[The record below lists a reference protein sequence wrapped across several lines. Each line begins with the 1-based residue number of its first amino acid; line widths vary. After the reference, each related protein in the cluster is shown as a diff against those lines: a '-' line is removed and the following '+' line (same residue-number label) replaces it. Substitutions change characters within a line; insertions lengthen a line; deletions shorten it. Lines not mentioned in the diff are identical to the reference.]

1 MLPEIVQDSQ
11 PIGKVKLR
19 GAFGVQTEAEIM
31 NLPCALISDK
41 GQTKVSILVT
51 CAVTDEL
58 MLGTECLLTLDDYKA
73 LKQSKTLYD
82 SELETGEGQATQV
95 KVSYYS

>member
-1 MLPEIVQDSQ
+1 
-11 PIGKVKLR
+11 
-19 GAFGVQTEAEIM
+19 
-31 NLPCALISDK
+31 
-41 GQTKVSILVT
+41 VSILVT

-58 MLGTECLLTLDDYKA
+58 MLDTECLLTLDDYKA